1 MNIEA
6 EVPKFPQKTQV
17 LLAEV
22 APDWSRGPPL

>member
-6 EVPKFPQKTQV
+6 EVPKFLQKRQV

-22 APDWSRGPPL
+22 APLWGKGPP